1 MYRDTNWN
9 NARVNQPVV
18 VCQESSA
25 ISKPYDPYSC
35 KITITR
41 PDRVGAV
48 TVGHIPREISR
59 YVHYFLLEG
68 GSVTGIVADVH
79 HRLSPIPEGGLE
91 IPIHMPFSIRS
102 KAILEK
108 IKNFVEAQITQMGE
122 VLTFEDDEDA
132 DDDCPG
138 EHRRK

>member
-1 MYRDTNWN
+1 MLWYCLDAFFIVPKMYSFSAEIESRGYHVYRDTNWN

-25 ISKPYDPYSC
+25 ISKAYDPYSC

-59 YVHYFLLEG
+59 YVHYFLHEG
-68 GSVTGIVADVH
+68 GSVTGIVTDVH

-91 IPIHMPFSIRS
+91 IPIHMAFSIRS
-102 KAILEK
+102 KAILK
-108 IKNFVEAQITQMGE
+108 K
-122 VLTFEDDEDA
+122 
-132 DDDCPG
+132 
-138 EHRRK
+138 